1 MARYIPVRNTIDAAQ
16 LVSILVHKLI
26 LRGAGVPSSIVS
38 DRGPQFTS
46 KFWSALCYHL
56 RIKRRLSTAYHP
68 QTDGQTERQNQTL
81 EQYLRAYINYHQSD
95 WSRWLVFAE
104 FAYNN
109 SVHASIGM
117 TPLMAAEGRHAQMET
132 AAPRP
137 TSKLDGVDNP
147 AATKW
152 VESLL
157 KTRREMVDRWKE
169 ATATQRAYADQGKQ
183 PKEYAVGDSVW
194 LSAKNIRTKRP
205 SKKLD
210 LKYYG
215 PFPITE
221 RIGKQAYRLKLG
233 DSVGRIHPVFHVSL
247 LEPCPTSVR
256 ASAQESGAQLEVED
270 EEQEWV
276 VEDIRDSCVRS
287 RELQYLVK
295 WKGFPEEE
303 NTWEPVAHLGNS
315 MELVEEFHQANPEK
329 PNQATLEKALQEA
342 AEKEASRKAR
352 AEAARQA
359 KEARKR
365 KAEEALAGRSKRR
378 SERLQHRVGNASGGD

>member
-1 MARYIPVRNTIDAAQ
+1 
-16 LVSILVHKLI
+16 
-26 LRGAGVPSSIVS
+26 
-38 DRGPQFTS
+38 
-46 KFWSALCYHL
+46 
-56 RIKRRLSTAYHP
+56 
-68 QTDGQTERQNQTL
+68 
-81 EQYLRAYINYHQSD
+81 
-95 WSRWLVFAE
+95 
-104 FAYNN
+104 
-109 SVHASIGM
+109 
-117 TPLMAAEGRHAQMET
+117 MET

-169 ATATQRAYADQGKQ
+169 ATATQRAYTDQCKQ
-183 PKEYAVGDSVW
+183 PKEYAVDDSVW

-210 LKYYG
+210 RKYYG

-221 RIGKQAYRLKLG
+221 QIGMQAFKLKLA
-233 DSVGRIHPVFHVSL
+233 DSVGRIHPVYHVSL
-247 LEPCPTSVR
+247 LEPCPPSVQ
-256 ASAQESGAQLEVED
+256 ASAQESGAQLEVEN

-276 VEDIRDSCVRS
+276 VEDIRDSCVQS
-287 RELQYLVK
+287 WELQYLVK
-295 WKGFPEEE
+295 WKAFPEEE

-315 MELVEEFHQANPEK
+315 MELVEEFHKANPEK

-342 AEKEASRKAR
+342 TENEASRKAR

-359 KEARKR
+359 KKARKR
-365 KAEEALAGRSKRR
+365 KAEIALAGRPKKG
-378 SERLQHRVGNASGGD
+378 SERLQHRV